1 MEDNLNQV
9 KVWVSS
15 VLGILTGFWGWMG
28 WLLVLWVLCM
38 VLDYVTGSLAAVKAG
53 EWSSKVA
60 REGIWHKAGMV
71 FTVVL
76 MALADVLL
84 GIVLDKL
91 PVINIP
97 FSGII
102 CPVVLVWYI
111 LTEIGS
117 SAENAVAMGAPL
129 PAFVQKGLKKAK
141 DLAEKAGET
150 IIGEDNEEAGTHN
163 GKHGV

>member
-1 MEDNLNQV
+1 MEDNLNQM

-15 VLGILTGFWGWMG
+15 ALGILTGFWGWMG
-28 WLLVLWVLCM
+28 WLAVVWVVCM
-38 VLDYVTGSLAAVKAG
+38 VLDYVTGSMAAVKAG

-71 FTVVL
+71 FIVVL

-117 SAENAVAMGAPL
+117 SAENAMAMGAPL
-129 PAFVQKGLKKAK
+129 PAFVLKALKTAQ
-141 DLAEKAGET
+141 DLTEKAGDS
-150 IIGEDNEEAGTHN
+150 ICEDNEEAGRDD
-163 GKHGV
+163 G